1 MDEMKQNKKTLL
13 LKLLVRML
21 GKENLLEAGQYQ
33 PYKVIENYGN
43 HGIDLPKRYKILIIK
58 EA

>member
-1 MDEMKQNKKTLL
+1 MKQNKKTFL

-33 PYKVIENYGN
+33 PYKVVEKYGN
-43 HGIDLPKRYKILIIK
+43 RGIELPKRYKILII
-58 EA
+58 EDD

>member
-1 MDEMKQNKKTLL
+1 MNRNKKSFL

-21 GKENLLEAGQYQ
+21 GKGRLLEAGQYQ
-33 PYKVIENYGN
+33 PYKVVEKYGN
-43 HGIDLPKRYKILIIK
+43 RSIELPKRYKILIIK

>member
-1 MDEMKQNKKTLL
+1 MKQNKKTFL

>member
-1 MDEMKQNKKTLL
+1 MKQNEKAFL

-33 PYKVIENYGN
+33 PYKVVEKYGN
-43 HGIDLPKRYKILIIK
+43 RSIEIPKRYKILIIK